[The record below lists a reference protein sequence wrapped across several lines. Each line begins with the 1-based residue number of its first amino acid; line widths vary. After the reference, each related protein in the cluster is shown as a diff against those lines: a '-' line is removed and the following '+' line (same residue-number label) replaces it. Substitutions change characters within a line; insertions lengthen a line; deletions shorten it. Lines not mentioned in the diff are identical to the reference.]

1 MISFLEKL
9 TGVVE
14 GFALR
19 FVQDLRQIF
28 FWNLG
33 LGITNDSVLFANNL
47 RWIRIPK
54 KGSGLITNL
63 RTEKYGELDLD
74 LKSIWRTGGLH
85 PMDWIA
91 SPFLKSKIEPHCHEG
106 FSMSK
111 THKKTFF

>member
-1 MISFLEKL
+1 MKDSH
-9 TGVVE
+9 
-14 GFALR
+14 
-19 FVQDLRQIF
+19 QIF

-33 LGITNDSVLFANNL
+33 SGITNDSVLFANDL
-47 RWIRIPK
+47 GWIRIPK